1 MRLDDLAAIGALDG
15 HGVRHVLAAF
25 PAQCRDATE
34 LAARPAVPVRQ
45 PALVVVAAMGGS
57 AASGDLLAAC
67 VAERLSVPV
76 IIHRGYGLPAAA
88 VGDTLV
94 IASSYS
100 GDTAEVVAAARAAVA
115 RALPMVTVTTGGA
128 LAALA
133 REHGVAQ
140 VTLPAG
146 LMPRMALGYL
156 FFPLL
161 RILADAG
168 LEVVSP
174 AEAAEALD
182 VVGEM
187 ACGLAPERPSAANEA
202 KQLALISKY
211 KSEFLANMSHEL
223 RTPLN
228 SLLVLAKML
237 SENGPGTLT
246 PKQVEYARTIYSS
259 GHDLL
264 ALINEILDLSK
275 IEAGK
280 MAIDFKPMPL
290 EEVRP
295 FVERNFRQFAEQKG
309 LELRV
314 EVDPDV
320 PRTITTDPQRL
331 QQVLKNLLSNAMKFT
346 DRGGVGLRVS
356 VAPRGRRYR
365 AEPLEHA
372 RAVIAFAVSDTGIGI
387 PREKHDIIFE
397 AFQQADA
404 STSRTYG
411 GTGLGLT
418 ISREIVRLLGG
429 EITVESTPGKGS
441 TFTVL
446 LPAVPAVVATEP
458 TLDVTAPIDLV
469 ASPERP
475 AREEAEGRSGPPSA
489 PLEARILVIDD
500 DARNLFAIT
509 SLLEERGF
517 EVLTADAAREGL
529 DILERQGDGID
540 LVLMDIMLP
549 ELDGYE
555 ATRQIRANPRFATLP
570 IVALTAKAMPE
581 DRARCLEAGCTDFV
595 PKPLDVDRLLSVL
608 HERLPRRR

>member
-202 KQLALISKY
+202 KQLALTM
-211 KSEFLANMSHEL
+211 AT
-223 RTPLN
+223 RTPAIYGGP
-228 SLLVLAKML
+228 VTGAVAYRWKTDLA
-237 SENGPGTLT
+237 ENAKVFALAGTL
-246 PKQVEYARTIYSS
+246 PEMN
-259 GHDLL
+259 H
-264 ALINEILDLSK
+264 NEIEAWQGTAARAMQAVLLRDHQEAPEIARRFDVLRQL
-275 IEAGK
+275 IEPA
-280 MAIDFKPMPL
+280 A
-290 EEVRP
+290 
-295 FVERNFRQFAEQKG
+295 
-309 LELRV
+309 
-314 EVDPDV
+314 
-320 PRTITTDPQRL
+320 
-331 QQVLKNLLSNAMKFT
+331 
-346 DRGGVGLRVS
+346 GGVVETW
-356 VAPRGRRYR
+356 ARG
-365 AEPLEHA
+365 
-372 RAVIAFAVSDTGIGI
+372 
-387 PREKHDIIFE
+387 K
-397 AFQQADA
+397 
-404 STSRTYG
+404 SR
-411 GTGLGLT
+411 L
-418 ISREIVRLLGG
+418 
-429 EITVESTPGKGS
+429 
-441 TFTVL
+441 
-446 LPAVPAVVATEP
+446 A
-458 TLDVTAPIDLV
+458 
-469 ASPERP
+469 
-475 AREEAEGRSGPPSA
+475 
-489 PLEARILVIDD
+489 
-500 DARNLFAIT
+500 
-509 SLLEERGF
+509 
-517 EVLTADAAREGL
+517 
-529 DILERQGDGID
+529 
-540 LVLMDIMLP
+540 
-549 ELDGYE
+549 
-555 ATRQIRANPRFATLP
+555 
-570 IVALTAKAMPE
+570 
-581 DRARCLEAGCTDFV
+581 
-595 PKPLDVDRLLSVL
+595 RLLSLAYLGEWTSYYVAML
-608 HERLPRRR
+608 RGVDPWPIPLLDELKRRTQS